1 MLIPIRCFTCGNIL
15 ADKELA
21 YHAMVRAH
29 ENATEAETETETEAE
44 AEAEL
49 ELETTAPA
57 TAPEARSASLPFM
70 EDLAQLLA
78 QPEMKSVHGQ
88 VLDQLGVTKMCCRR
102 HMLSAVDVLEDI

>member
-29 ENATEAETETETEAE
+29 EKNATETETETELE
-44 AEAEL
+44 TETET

-70 EDLAQLLA
+70 EDLGQLLA

-88 VLDQLGVTKMCCRR
+88 VLDQLGVTKMCCRLR
-102 HMLSAVDVLEDI
+102 MLSAVDVLEDI